1 MSDFFESSK
10 IEWKSVSAELATAY
24 QLLWGV
30 PLFLMSLSAGA
41 LAYVGSFFAD
51 WLVLAFGGAAITL
64 LIGSTWIFLWAKKA
78 QRSWGYAE
86 HGDELVVKHGILWR
100 RIVFVPFGRM
110 QFVDITVGPVD
121 RWLGFSN
128 VVLHTASTKT
138 AARIPGLPPAEAE
151 RLRNLLISRGESQSA
166 GL

>member
-51 WLVLAFGGAAITL
+51 WMVLAFGGTAIAL
-64 LIGSTWIFLWAKKA
+64 LIGSIWVFLWAKKA

-86 HGDELVVKHGILWR
+86 HEDELVVKHGIVWR

-110 QFVDITVGPVD
+110 QFVDVTAGPVD
-121 RWLGFSN
+121 RWLGFTN
-128 VVLHTASTKT
+128 VTLHTASTKT
-138 AARIPGLPPAEAE
+138 AAKIPGLPPAEAS
-151 RLRNLLISRGESQSA
+151 RLRNLLIDRGETDSA